1 MLITVRGVS
10 YKLSSSTG
18 VFHSHGSTPSYHQL
32 IHRIFIGFSLVNQ
45 PSSDKGV
52 PPWLWKLR
60 PDGTAGLC
68 RMSSWRG
75 AFLMG
80 RCPWHRCHGFE
91 LRKTPWK
98 ILELLRN
105 GKHEF
110 SSPFMSI
117 QCEPLKPLK
126 ISLHTSELKYTS
138 DTHQIGPIYPHFSI
152 SGRRSCSAQVR
163 PSSQLGSRRRATV
176 NLRKTGI
183 TARALTIRRHTLE
196 GKTCTSG
203 FGVKARKGNT

>member
-1 MLITVRGVS
+1 MPMAS
-10 YKLSSSTG
+10 M
-18 VFHSHGSTPSYHQL
+18 
-32 IHRIFIGFSLVNQ
+32 
-45 PSSDKGV
+45 
-52 PPWLWKLR
+52 PWLR
-60 PDGTAGLC
+60 TT
-68 RMSSWRG
+68 
-75 AFLMG
+75 
-80 RCPWHRCHGFE
+80 
-91 LRKTPWK
+91 KTPWK

-138 DTHQIGPIYPHFSI
+138 DWPHLSPFSI